1 VAGGLWQGPGVNRE
15 VCIATIETVTVLF
28 TDLVGSTQLE
38 SGVGPVRA
46 DELRAEHFA
55 IRPKTVA
62 AGAGRVAAG
71 SGFVTAKRILRRGSV
86 RGGLFAR

>member
-1 VAGGLWQGPGVNRE
+1 MAGGLWQGPGVNRE

-71 SGFVTAKRILRRGSV
+71 FVTAKCILRRGSV
-86 RGGLFAR
+86 RSGLFAR